1 MAIITLTTDF
11 GTRDGYVGAM
21 KGVLMRLAREA
32 GADTV
37 VDISH
42 EVPRGDVAH
51 AAWVVATSCREFPEN
66 TIHIVVVDPGYGSEF
81 HPLHSRPGF
90 GSEHPSRRGVVI
102 DAHGSYY
109 IGRDNGVF
117 TYLDHRW
124 ARSIDN
130 ARVIAP
136 DVSAA
141 FHGRDVFATAAA
153 ALARKIDPTA
163 IGPQIELEGKLP
175 WGPRAEGEGRVVHVD
190 HFGNL
195 VTDLPADDAG
205 DAIAIAGRR
214 LPVGRTYQDVATGE
228 LLAYI
233 GSARTIEIAVRD
245 RRADRV
251 LDAPRGTP
259 IVPVPAGTEF
269 R

>member
-21 KGVLMRLAREA
+21 KGVLWRLAR
-32 GADTV
+32 DCNV
-37 VDISH
+37 VDITH
-42 EVPRGDVAH
+42 DVPRGDVAH
-51 AAWVVATSCREFPEN
+51 AAWVVATSCREFPDD
-66 TIHIVVVDPGYGSEF
+66 TIHIVVVDPGYGSESRT
-81 HPLHSRPGF
+81 LHDRPGYGA
-90 GSEHPSRRGVVI
+90 GSARRGVVV

-117 TYLDHRW
+117 TYLDARW
-124 ARSIDN
+124 ARSIEN
-130 ARVIAP
+130 HLVMAP
-136 DVSAA
+136 SVSTA

-153 ALARKIDPTA
+153 AIARKIDPA
-163 IGPQIELEGKLP
+163 IVGPPVELEGTLP
-175 WGPRAEGEGRVVHVD
+175 WGKRPAGEGRIVHID

-195 VTDLPADDAG
+195 VSDLPVDEAG

-214 LPVGRTYQDVATGE
+214 LAIGRGYSDVASGE
-228 LLAYI
+228 LLAYA

-245 RRADRV
+245 GRADRA
-251 LDAPRGTP
+251 LDVTRGTP
-259 IVPVPAGTEF
+259 VVPVPVGTEF

>member
-21 KGVLMRLAREA
+21 KGVLVRLSREP

-37 VDISH
+37 VDITH
-42 EVPRGDVAH
+42 DVPRGDVAH

-66 TIHIVVVDPGYGSEF
+66 TIHIVVVDPGYAAGNA
-81 HPLHSRPGF
+81 
-90 GSEHPSRRGVVI
+90 RRGVVV

-109 IGRDNGVF
+109 VGRDNGVF
-117 TYLDHRW
+117 TYLEYQW

-130 ARVIAP
+130 ARVMAP
-136 DVSAA
+136 QVSAA

-153 ALARKIDPTA
+153 ALARKIDPA
-163 IGPQIELEGKLP
+163 AVGELVQLEGALP
-175 WGPRAEGEGRVVHVD
+175 WGKRPDNEGRIVHIDV
-190 HFGNL
+190 FGNL
-195 VTDLPADDAG
+195 VSDLPADDAG
-205 DAIAIAGRR
+205 DAIAIAGHR
-214 LPVGRTYQDVATGE
+214 LPIGRGYDSVAPGE

-233 GSARTIEIAVRD
+233 GSAHTIEIAVRD
-245 RRADRV
+245 GRADRV

-259 IVPVPAGTEF
+259 VTPVPIGSEY

>member
-21 KGVLMRLAREA
+21 KGVLWRLAR
-32 GADTV
+32 DCDV
-37 VDISH
+37 VDITH
-42 EVPRGDVAH
+42 DVPRGDVAH
-51 AAWVVATSCREFPEN
+51 AAWVVATSCREFPDD
-66 TIHIVVVDPGYGSEF
+66 TIHIVVVDPGYAAGAA
-81 HPLHSRPGF
+81 
-90 GSEHPSRRGVVI
+90 RRGVVV
-102 DAHGSYY
+102 DAYGSYY

-117 TYLDHRW
+117 TYLDARW
-124 ARSIDN
+124 ARAIDN
-130 ARVIAP
+130 ARVMAP
-136 DVSAA
+136 EVSAA

-153 ALARKIDPTA
+153 AIARKIDPA
-163 IGPQIELEGKLP
+163 IVGPLVELDGKLP
-175 WGPRAEGEGRVVHVD
+175 WGKRPEHEGRIVHVD

-195 VTDLPADDAG
+195 ISDLPADEAG

-214 LPVGRTYQDVATGE
+214 LAVGRGYEAVVSGE

-233 GSARTIEIAVRD
+233 GSSRTIEIAVRD
-245 RRADRV
+245 GRADRA

-259 IVPVPAGTEF
+259 VVPVPIGTEF

>member
-21 KGVLMRLAREA
+21 KGVLLRLQREL

-37 VDISH
+37 VDITH
-42 EVPRGDVAH
+42 DVPRGDVAH
-51 AAWVVATSCREFPEN
+51 AAWVVSTSCREFPEN
-66 TIHIVVVDPGYGSEF
+66 TIHIVVVDPGYGATKT
-81 HPLHSRPGF
+81 
-90 GSEHPSRRGVVI
+90 RRGVVV

-109 IGRDNGVF
+109 VGRDNGVF
-117 TYLDHRW
+117 TYLDYQW
-124 ARSIDN
+124 ARAIDN
-130 ARVIAP
+130 ARVMAP
-136 DVSAA
+136 QISAA

-153 ALARKIDPTA
+153 ALARKIDPIV
-163 IGPQIELEGKLP
+163 IGYTTELEGSLP
-175 WGPRAEGEGRVVHVD
+175 WGKRPDGEGRIVHVD
-190 HFGNL
+190 IFGNL
-195 VTDLPADDAG
+195 ISDLPADDAG

-214 LPVGRTYQDVATGE
+214 LPIGRGYDSVATGE

-245 RRADRV
+245 GRADRA

-259 IVPVPAGTEF
+259 VVPVPAGTEF